1 MAMTEYTMRVVAFDD
16 EDEAYEF
23 IENQEHW
30 MLLDDTRKVGP
41 HLIERSPTPGKLC
54 FLLFDEVKQDG

>member
-23 IENQEHW
+23 IEGQEHW
-30 MLLDDTRKVGP
+30 LLLDDTRSIGL
-41 HLIERSPTPGKLC
+41 HMIERSPTPGEYC